1 MSGKKFEAEMM
12 AKVETLGGPEFVLDF
27 IGDGGTVTKL
37 CEVVGCSRSFLSRIL
52 NKRPEYRTALEEG
65 RRLQADAFA
74 EDSLGIVDGMAE
86 SGNFRSEDVQ
96 LAKERVSV
104 RKWMA
109 ALNNP
114 DKYAPKDKGITI
126 NVGNLHLDA
135 LKKLNREMLD
145 VTPAVKV
152 IADDSHDD

>member
-1 MSGKKFEAEMM
+1 MPGRKFEEELMT
-12 AKVETLGGPEFVLDF
+12 KIKTLGGSDFVLDF
-27 IGDGGTVTKL
+27 IGDGGTVTELAKI
-37 CEVVGCSRSFLSRIL
+37 VGCSRSFLSRIL
-52 NKRPEYRTALEEG
+52 NKRPEYRAALEEG

-74 EDSLGIVDGMAE
+74 EDSMDIVDTMAAN
-86 SGNFRSEDVQ
+86 GNFRSEDVQ

-114 DKYAPKDKGITI
+114 DKYAPKEKGITI

-135 LKKLNREMLD
+135 LKKVSREMLD
-145 VTPAVKV
+145 VTPKV
-152 IADDSHDD
+152 VEIGHDRSED

>member
-27 IGDGGTVTKL
+27 IGDGGTVTEL
-37 CEVVGCSRSFLSRIL
+37 CKVVGCSRSFLSRIL
-52 NKRPEYRTALEEG
+52 NKRPEYRAALEEG

-74 EDSLGIVDGMAE
+74 EDSMDIVDTMAAN
-86 SGNFRSEDVQ
+86 GNFRSEDVQ

-135 LKKLNREMLD
+135 LKKVSREMLD
-145 VTPAVKV
+145 VTPAVKG
-152 IADDSHDD
+152 IAHDVSDD

>member
-1 MSGKKFEAEMM
+1 MPGNKFEEQMM

-27 IGDGGTVTKL
+27 IGDGGTVTSL

-52 NKRPEYRTALEEG
+52 NKRPEYRAALEEG
-65 RRLQADAFA
+65 RRLQADSFA
-74 EDSLGIVDGMAE
+74 EDSLGIVDGMAA

-114 DKYAPKDKGITI
+114 DKYAPKEKGVTI

-135 LKKLNREMLD
+135 LKKVGREMLD
-145 VTPAVKV
+145 VTPKV
-152 IADDSHDD
+152 GEIGHDRSDD

>member
-1 MSGKKFEAEMM
+1 
-12 AKVETLGGPEFVLDF
+12 
-27 IGDGGTVTKL
+27 
-37 CEVVGCSRSFLSRIL
+37 
-52 NKRPEYRTALEEG
+52 LEEG

>member
-12 AKVETLGGPEFVLDF
+12 AKVEALGGCDFVLDF
-27 IGDGGTVTKL
+27 VGDGGTVTKL
-37 CEVVGCSRSFLSRIL
+37 SEIVGCSRSFLSRIL
-52 NKRPEYRTALEEG
+52 NKRPEYRAALEEG

-74 EDSLGIVDGMAE
+74 EDSMRIVDGMAE
-86 SGNFRSEDVQ
+86 SGGFRSEDVQ

-114 DKYAPKDKGITI
+114 DKYAPKDKGVTI
-126 NVGNLHLDA
+126 NVGSLHLDA
-135 LKKLNREMLD
+135 LRKVSREMLD
-145 VTPAVKV
+145 VTPAPEA
-152 IADDSHDD
+152 IEDGGRDD

>member
-12 AKVETLGGPEFVLDF
+12 AKVETLGGPDFVLDF
-27 IGDGGTVTKL
+27 IGDGGTVTEL
-37 CEVVGCSRSFLSRIL
+37 CKVVGCSRSFLSRIL
-52 NKRPEYRTALEEG
+52 NKRPEYRAALEEG

-74 EDSLGIVDGMAE
+74 EDSMDIVDTMAAN
-86 SGNFRSEDVQ
+86 GNFRSEDVQ

-135 LKKLNREMLD
+135 LKKVSREMLD
-145 VTPAVKV
+145 VTPAVKG
-152 IADDSHDD
+152 IAHDVSDD

>member
-12 AKVETLGGPEFVLDF
+12 AKVETLGGPDFVLDF
-27 IGDGGTVTKL
+27 IGDGGTVTEL
-37 CEVVGCSRSFLSRIL
+37 CKVVGCSRSFLSRIL
-52 NKRPEYRTALEEG
+52 NKRPEYRAALEEG

-74 EDSLGIVDGMAE
+74 EDSMEIVDTMAAN
-86 SGNFRSEDVQ
+86 GNFRSEDVQ

-114 DKYAPKDKGITI
+114 DKYAPKEKGITI

-135 LKKLNREMLD
+135 LKKVSREMLD
-145 VTPAVKV
+145 VTPSIKG
-152 IADDSHDD
+152 IAHDVSED

>member
-114 DKYAPKDKGITI
+114 DKYAPKEKGITI

>member
-12 AKVETLGGPEFVLDF
+12 AKVETLGGSEFVLDF
-27 IGDGGTVTKL
+27 IGDGGTVTGL
-37 CEVVGCSRSFLSRIL
+37 CKVVGCSRSFLSRIL

-74 EDSLGIVDGMAE
+74 EDSLGIVDDMAAT
-86 SGNFRSEDVQ
+86 GNFRSEDVQ

-114 DKYAPKDKGITI
+114 DKYAPKEKGITI

-135 LKKLNREMLD
+135 LRKINREMLD
-145 VTPAVKV
+145 VTPGVKV
-152 IADDSHDD
+152 IADDREEG

>member
-12 AKVETLGGPEFVLDF
+12 AKVETLGGTDFVLDF
-27 IGDGGTVTKL
+27 IGDGGTVTEL
-37 CEVVGCSRSFLSRIL
+37 CKVVGCSRSFLSRIL
-52 NKRPEYRTALEEG
+52 NKRPEYRAALEEG
-65 RRLQADAFA
+65 RRLQADALA
-74 EDSLGIVDGMAE
+74 EDSMHIVDDMAAG
-86 SGNFRSEDVQ
+86 GNFRSEDVQ

-114 DKYAPKDKGITI
+114 DRYAPKDKGITI
-126 NVGNLHLDA
+126 NVGSLHLDA

-145 VTPAVKV
+145 VTPAPEA
-152 IADDSHDD
+152 IEDGGRDD

>member
-52 NKRPEYRTALEEG
+52 NKRPEYRMALEEG